1 MSHEVL
7 VVEDDEA
14 IALLIHTLLTRNGIA
29 IDMAPDGRT
38 AIERLAAKRYSAVV
52 LDLMIPGVSGFD
64 VIDYVKANAI
74 TTPIAVVSAVSQRR
88 MPDLDRSVVK
98 AIVAKPFDV
107 DKFVE
112 TVRELCATSPQSSAP
127 A

>member
-1 MSHEVL
+1 MAYEVL

-29 IDMAPDGRT
+29 IDT
-38 AIERLAAKRYSAVV
+38 AIDGKSAIELLGTKHYSAVV

-64 VIDYVKANAI
+64 VIDYVKANGI
-74 TTPIAVVSAVSQRR
+74 TTPIAVVSAVSQRAMR
-88 MPDLDRSVVK
+88 DLDPDVVK
-98 AIVAKPFDV
+98 AVVAKPFDV

-112 TVRELCATSPQSSAP
+112 VVRELCEQRETPRP

>member
-1 MSHEVL
+1 MAYEVL

-29 IDMAPDGRT
+29 IDT
-38 AIERLAAKRYSAVV
+38 AIDGKSAIELLGTKHYSAVV

-64 VIDYVKANAI
+64 VIDYVKANGI
-74 TTPIAVVSAVSQRR
+74 TTPIAVVSAVSQRAMR
-88 MPDLDRSVVK
+88 DLDPDVVK
-98 AIVAKPFDV
+98 AVVAKPFDV

-112 TVRELCATSPQSSAP
+112 VVRELCGR
-127 A
+127 